1 MKFVTK
7 EEFEKAV
14 ATLKSAVKNGQVRY
28 GHYDNTE
35 EMVGVLFSSMGNMTL
50 VDAGHA
56 TFVPP
61 ATAAQAKL
69 FIVRNRLNRYK
80 QEHQTRTKELE
91 DLEKTE
97 KELTKDLATLKE

>member
-14 ATLKSAVKNGQVRY
+14 ATLKQAVKNGQVRY

-35 EMVGVLFSSMGNMTL
+35 EMAGVLFSSMGNMSL
-50 VDAGHA
+50 VDASHA

-69 FIVRNRLNRYK
+69 FIVRNRLNRYR
-80 QEHQTRTKELE
+80 QEHSVRSKELE

-97 KELTKDLATLKE
+97 KELAKSLASLKE